1 MSEEGSQ
8 SSAVSGE
15 SSATFLKLNEYL
27 CTAIPNDASD
37 DDAATVITNMVS
49 ETNSTT
55 QEDQNESPRE
65 NLAPVATSFSDDES
79 ADLVYSGMRN
89 IADRSVNSSSSGG
102 SGSSKQRKPLTT
114 KQNSSSL
121 RTPSSVSSA
130 KVKITKKKSKS
141 GMGLTKDIS
150 LDVVL
155 QRLSRVEPEV
165 ALPPKAAWES
175 KVKYLAGQIDMERDN
190 GMKLTDIEKML
201 EHKKVRAK
209 QDTEQ
214 AKWKSRVRDLEA
226 VLEERRK
233 VKDEKLRKLAVIL
246 EALKKEKAEMKKY
259 EKVGGGSKWA
269 SKSHQYDES
278 VPNRPGG
285 PDRSASLVRT
295 SEPRSSRRTRK

>member
-1 MSEEGSQ
+1 MLEEESQ

-27 CTAIPNDASD
+27 STAIPDDASD

-55 QEDQNESPRE
+55 HEDQNESPEE
-65 NLAPVATSFSDDES
+65 NLAPVATSFSDDGS
-79 ADLVYSGMRN
+79 VDLVYSGMRN
-89 IADRSVNSSSSGG
+89 IADRSVTSSSSGG
-102 SGSSKQRKPLTT
+102 SGSSKQRKPLTP
-114 KQNSSSL
+114 
-121 RTPSSVSSA
+121 RTPSSASSA
-130 KVKITKKKSKS
+130 KVKITKKKSKG

-155 QRLSRVEPEV
+155 QRLSKVEPEV

-201 EHKKVRAK
+201 EVKKVRAK

-246 EALKKEKAEMKKY
+246 ESLKKEKAEMKKY

-269 SKSHQYDES
+269 SKSNQYNES

-295 SEPRSSRRTRK
+295 SEPRTSRRTRK